1 MPEKPKS
8 AASGVRVRMY
18 RQGLGDCFLLRFPRA
33 NGKPFH
39 LVIDSG
45 VIKGTAD
52 PSVRM
57 REVAQDIFDETNGK
71 IDALVVT
78 HEHWDHVS
86 GFTEA
91 RDVWEQ
97 MNIAEVWL
105 AWTENP
111 KNPLAKKLRQDR
123 EDKKEGIKNK
133 IAALAGSSALRLNME
148 RAARVDSLLGFMG
161 LGLNAAEEGQ
171 GGTKAALDFIAG
183 RGQKRKY
190 FEPGTSFIP
199 AGVTGLRIFVL
210 GPPEDEKKIKKSDP
224 SSAHP
229 EVYSDPGHAF
239 AFSGTAE
246 VADENSDRPFGQDQG
261 RVVSGKADY
270 EKLYQEFFP
279 VLAKDGTDPAWRRL
293 GLDGIADLERLALA
307 LDGDTNNTS
316 LTLAFE
322 LPDGRVLLFPA
333 DAQVGNWLSWQDYA
347 WKVKSKSIRA
357 DDLLART
364 VLYKVGHHGSHN
376 ATLKDDGLEKMT
388 HRDLIA
394 LVPVNKAMA
403 AKKRWKMPFPP
414 LYKRLKE
421 KARGRVV
428 LADAS
433 EPLPQTAQLG
443 ALAGTERK
451 QFQQTV
457 SATDLYIDVTL

>member
-1 MPEKPKS
+1 MPKKPKT
-8 AASGVRVRMY
+8 AASGIRVRMY

-45 VIKGTAD
+45 VIKGTSD
-52 PSVRM
+52 PAIRM
-57 REVAQDIFDETNGK
+57 REVAEDIKRETGGK
-71 IDALVVT
+71 IDALIVT

-91 RDVWEQ
+91 REVWEQ
-97 MNIAEVWL
+97 MQIAEVWL

-111 KNPLAKKLRQDR
+111 KNTLAKKLRQDR
-123 EDKKEGIKNK
+123 ADKKEAIKNK
-133 IAALAGSSALRLNME
+133 IAAFAGSSALRLDAE
-148 RAARVDSLLGFMG
+148 RGARIDSLLGFMG

-183 RGQKRKY
+183 HGKKRSY
-190 FEPGTSFIP
+190 YEPGTSFVP
-199 AGVTGLRIFVL
+199 AGVAGLRIFVL

-239 AFSGTAE
+239 AFSGLVE
-246 VADENSDRPFGQDQG
+246 GGDGDSDRPFGEGQDDA
-261 RVVSGKADY
+261 VTDKAGYD
-270 EKLYQEFFP
+270 KMFQKFFP
-279 VLAKDGTDPAWRRL
+279 NLAEAGPDPAWRRL
-293 GLDGIADLERLALA
+293 GLDGMGDLERLALA

-316 LTLAFE
+316 LALAFE
-322 LPDGRVLLFPA
+322 LGDGRVLLFPA
-333 DAQVGNWLSWQDYA
+333 DAQVGNWLSWQDYT
-347 WKVKSKSIRA
+347 WKVRSKSVRA

-388 HRDLIA
+388 HRDLLA

-403 AKKRWKMPFPP
+403 RKKKWKMPFAP
-414 LYKRLKE
+414 LYQRLKE
-421 KARGRVV
+421 RTRGRVV
-428 LADAS
+428 LADAT
-433 EPLPQTAQLG
+433 EPLPAAEQLA
-443 ALAGTERK
+443 ALTGTERK
-451 QFQQTV
+451 QFQKTV
-457 SATDLYIDVTL
+457 TASDLFIDVVL